1 VRILCSPAEGGSMYA
16 LGWVL
21 FLVGLVFG
29 VAGGLANVV
38 VAQNYAEFWTV
49 SLPIAVVGLGLGWYL
64 INRRQEDQVN

>member
-1 VRILCSPAEGGSMYA
+1 MYA

>member
-1 VRILCSPAEGGSMYA
+1 MYA

-49 SLPIAVVGLGLGWYL
+49 SLPVAVVGLGLGWYL
-64 INRRQEDQVN
+64 INRRPEDQAN